1 MVASESNGFQL
12 KIVTNYIQSYEMQA
26 PFAYFFSYQITIKNI
41 SNQTAQLVSRF
52 WLITDGIGRTEEV
65 KGLGVVGEQ
74 PIIEPGNSFTY
85 TSGCPLI
92 SPFGTMQGHYTF
104 LNLMTKQTFKVDIP
118 LFELIPNF
126 ALN

>member
-1 MVASESNGFQL
+1 MVESTSNGFQI
-12 KIVTNYIQSYEMQA
+12 KIISSYIPSYEMQA

-41 SNQTAQLVSRF
+41 SNQTGQLVSRF

-65 KGLGVVGEQ
+65 NGLGVVGEQ
-74 PIIEPGNSFTY
+74 PIIDPGNLFTY

-92 SPFGTMQGHYTF
+92 SPFGTMQGNYTF
-104 LNLMTKQTFKVDIP
+104 LNLMTKQTFKVEIP
-118 LFELIPNF
+118 LFELIPKF

>member
-1 MVASESNGFQL
+1 MVESTSNGFQI
-12 KIVTNYIQSYEMQA
+12 KINSSYIPSYEMQA

-41 SNQTAQLVSRF
+41 SNQTGQLVSRF

-65 KGLGVVGEQ
+65 NGLGVVGEQ
-74 PIIEPGNSFTY
+74 PIIDPGNSFTY

-92 SPFGTMQGHYTF
+92 SPFGTMQGNYTF
-104 LNLMTKQTFKVDIP
+104 LNLMTKQTFKVEIP
-118 LFELIPNF
+118 LFELIPKF